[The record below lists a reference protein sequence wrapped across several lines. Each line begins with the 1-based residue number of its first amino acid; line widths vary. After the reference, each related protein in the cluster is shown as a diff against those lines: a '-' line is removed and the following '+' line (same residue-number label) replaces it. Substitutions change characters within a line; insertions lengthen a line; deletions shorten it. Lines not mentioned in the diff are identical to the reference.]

1 MERGVQWGDVPSLRR
16 NPWEREPLPGVA
28 AKTDNLSRLNTP
40 LHSWRG
46 AGGEVLQHIS
56 PTALPAALPALR
68 GTLVFTLPDATPL
81 PEWVT
86 LDPFTVLE
94 LARLNRTTHA
104 KAREQFRR
112 SRAVLRSALGLW
124 LGVPPH
130 AVPLVATADGK
141 PVLEGID
148 GRHFNVSHTDG
159 AALFALSVVPVGVD
173 VERHSPTRDLP
184 GLVKR
189 YFTPEESEQF
199 HGLPDESKP
208 AAFLRG
214 WTCKEAI
221 LKGIGCGVRELA
233 NCAVDLDPT
242 RPPRVLRSP
251 GGVWHLTTW
260 EVCTGIVAAV
270 AVGGC

>member
-1 MERGVQWGDVPSLRR
+1 M
-16 NPWEREPLPGVA
+16 
-28 AKTDNLSRLNTP
+28 
-40 LHSWRG
+40 
-46 AGGEVLQHIS
+46 QHIS
-56 PTALPAALPALR
+56 PADLPAALHPLR
-68 GTLVFTLPDATPL
+68 GTLVLTLPDADPL
-81 PEWVT
+81 PDWVAF
-86 LDPFTVLE
+86 DPFTAPE

-124 LGVPPH
+124 LDLPPQS
-130 AVPLVATADGK
+130 VPLVATADGK
-141 PVLEGID
+141 PVLEGIE
-148 GRHFNVSHTDG
+148 GKHFNVSHTDG
-159 AALFALSVVPVGVD
+159 AALFALSVVPVGAD

-189 YFTPEESEQF
+189 YFTPEENEQF
-199 HGLPDESKP
+199 DGLPDDAKP

-233 NCAVDLDPT
+233 NCCVDLDPT

-251 GGVWHLTTW
+251 AGVWHLTTW
-260 EVCTGIVAAV
+260 EVSDGLAAAV
-270 AVGGC
+270 AVGG